1 MIDAKRKAIILLT
14 IAFLLAV
21 AAAGVIVVQISNTQE
36 RLGKTVEV
44 AAAAKDIYSNQEIN
58 IENDLKWVELPATS
72 AYESLI
78 TKDEA
83 KKVFENSITVV
94 DLDGGELITDS
105 LVRDRLN
112 IPENERVV
120 WLNATET
127 VILDQDVTEGDFV
140 DIVVVF
146 QDPAQQVQTKRILT
160 NIPVVEV
167 DENNDKKDDKEEADR
182 KNPASN
188 NRVKVSLPITDAEM
202 VIHHQNTAIQMR
214 VLRVNQA
221 VTATAQ
227 K

>member
-58 IENDLKWVELPATS
+58 IENDIKWVELPATS
-72 AYESLI
+72 IYESLI

-94 DLDGGELITDS
+94 DLDEGELITDS

-127 VILDQDVTEGDFV
+127 VVLDQVVTEGDYV

-146 QDPAQQVQTKRILT
+146 QDPAQQVQTKRVLT

-167 DENNDKKDDKEEADR
+167 DENNKKEDQEKAADEE
-182 KNPASN
+182 NSASIE
-188 NRVKVSLPITDAEM
+188 RVKVSLPITDAEM

-221 VTATAQ
+221 ATETAQ

>member
-58 IENDLKWVELPATS
+58 TENDLKWIELPATS
-72 AYESLI
+72 VYESLI

-83 KKVFENSITVV
+83 KKVFGNSITVV
-94 DLDGGELITDS
+94 DLDEGELITDS

-127 VILDQDVTEGDFV
+127 VILDQVVTEGDFV

-146 QDPAQQVQTKRILT
+146 QDPAQQVQTKRVLT

-167 DENNDKKDDKEEADR
+167 DENNKKEDQEKAADEE
-182 KNPASN
+182 NSASIE
-188 NRVKVSLPITDAEM
+188 RVKVSLPITDAEM

-221 VTATAQ
+221 ATATAQ

>member
-94 DLDGGELITDS
+94 DLDEGELITDS

-182 KNPASN
+182 ENSASN

-221 VTATAQ
+221 ATETAQ

>member
-1 MIDAKRKAIILLT
+1 M
-14 IAFLLAV
+14 
-21 AAAGVIVVQISNTQE
+21 E
-36 RLGKTVEV
+36 
-44 AAAAKDIYSNQEIN
+44 
-58 IENDLKWVELPATS
+58 
-72 AYESLI
+72 
-78 TKDEA
+78 
-83 KKVFENSITVV
+83 
-94 DLDGGELITDS
+94 GELITDS

-182 KNPASN
+182 ENPASN

-202 VIHHQNTAIQMR
+202 VIHHQKYCDSNACVEGEPGCNRNSTKIKVTYINIHLIEQHEMSQGLGR
-214 VLRVNQA
+214 VRIFEYF
-221 VTATAQ
+221 
-227 K
+227 

>member
-58 IENDLKWVELPATS
+58 TENDLKWIELPATS
-72 AYESLI
+72 VYESLI

-94 DLDGGELITDS
+94 DLDEGELITDS

-146 QDPAQQVQTKRILT
+146 QNPAQQVQTKRIL
-160 NIPVVEV
+160 
-167 DENNDKKDDKEEADR
+167 D
-182 KNPASN
+182 
-188 NRVKVSLPITDAEM
+188 
-202 VIHHQNTAIQMR
+202 
-214 VLRVNQA
+214 
-221 VTATAQ
+221 
-227 K
+227 

>member
-44 AAAAKDIYSNQEIN
+44 AAAAQDIYSNQEIN
-58 IENDLKWVELPATS
+58 TENDLKWIELPATS
-72 AYESLI
+72 VYESLI

-94 DLDGGELITDS
+94 DLDEGELITNS

-120 WLNATET
+120 RLDATENI
-127 VILDQDVTEGDFV
+127 VLDQDVTEGDFV

-146 QDPAQQVQTKRILT
+146 QNPEQQVQTKRILA

-167 DENNDKKDDKEEADR
+167 DNNNKKEDKDEADR
-182 KNPASN
+182 ENLGSN
-188 NRVKVSLPITDAEM
+188 NRVKISLPITDAEM

-221 VTATAQ
+221 ATATAQ